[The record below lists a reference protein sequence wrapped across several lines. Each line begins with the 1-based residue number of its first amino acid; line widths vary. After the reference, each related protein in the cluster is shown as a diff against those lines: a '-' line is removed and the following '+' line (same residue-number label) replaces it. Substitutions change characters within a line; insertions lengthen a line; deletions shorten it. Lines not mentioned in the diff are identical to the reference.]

1 MSKKEKKNCFLVH
14 ILLSFIILD
23 SFICIYYSWR
33 EEQIFNSG
41 KITPWGSIFQI
52 KTSRFYKQGEWNVA
66 IFLGFISSITC
77 KVSLTLMENFH
88 WNICNPFENK
98 ITEKIHLRERN
109 ILGIVVSAYEI
120 NLL

>member
-1 MSKKEKKNCFLVH
+1 MSKKEKKNSFWYIFFSV
-14 ILLSFIILD
+14 LLSWIALSAFIIHD
-23 SFICIYYSWR
+23 GRNKFSTAAKSHP
-33 EEQIFNSG
+33 EG
-41 KITPWGSIFQI
+41 V
-52 KTSRFYKQGEWNVA
+52 FYKQGEWNVA

-77 KVSLTLMENFH
+77 KISLTLMANFH